1 MRIRTVAM
9 SAAILLATCGLTA
22 CGGAKTQ
29 DYYASHLDEAK
40 ETAMACAKKAQEGKL
55 DPQGAT
61 TEASN
66 CRAAFAAAQQD
77 AAKKFSGK

>member
-1 MRIRTVAM
+1 MNIKIALT
-9 SAAILLATCGLTA
+9 AATLFLASCGLTA

-29 DYYASHLDEAK
+29 EYYASHLDEAK

-55 DPQGAT
+55 DPQANT
-61 TEASN
+61 TESSN

-77 AAKKFSGK
+77 AMKKFSGK